1 MLATLEKL
9 AGDKL
14 LQLPTESLFTKGL
27 LKLLD
32 ILDVDYRESHS
43 ESDMQWRNPSEIYTE
58 GKKRDLG
65 LCFKIVKSNKNQSA
79 SVQKFELKFALILA
93 HWSVL
98 SPFYFCFVST
108 L

>member
-1 MLATLEKL
+1 MLATLEKV

-32 ILDVDYRESHS
+32 ILNVDYRESHS

-58 GKKRDLG
+58 GKKEIHISQL
-65 LCFKIVKSNKNQSA
+65 V
-79 SVQKFELKFALILA
+79 
-93 HWSVL
+93 SVL
-98 SPFYFCFVST
+98 KLSKATKIKALQFKS
-108 L
+108 LS